1 LLERFDDIMGKQL
14 AKGDIIGSMVIC
26 FFVGGL
32 LGYLIRDLSSA
43 NNVVRSFTTELIG
56 GLIGLIIGTPI
67 MLHLIKKNY
76 NKE

>member
-1 LLERFDDIMGKQL
+1 
-14 AKGDIIGSMVIC
+14 
-26 FFVGGL
+26 